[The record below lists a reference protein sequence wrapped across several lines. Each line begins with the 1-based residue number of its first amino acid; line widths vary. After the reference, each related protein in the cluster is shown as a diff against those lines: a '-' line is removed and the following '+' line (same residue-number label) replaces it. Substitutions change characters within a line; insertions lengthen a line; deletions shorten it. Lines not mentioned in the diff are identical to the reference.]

1 MKRFII
7 LIMISCLAIP
17 VTHAQL
23 WKMRRYEAVAGV
35 GPSFLF
41 GDVGGFSRSENILGI
56 RDLSFTQTR
65 FNINGNVKYRIT
77 RDINIRLNF
86 TYALLSANDKR
97 GSNEEREL
105 NATTSIFEPAV
116 LGEYYF
122 IKNQAE
128 NSYIFVSGKGPM
140 LTELFKSLDFYVF
153 AGFGGVSYT
162 VRGNDALLDL
172 GLPTSGFSAVIPAG
186 VGATLI
192 YTPNINFGV
201 EIGGRYTFTD
211 YLDGYT
217 SQYSKANDVYYF
229 LNFAITYK
237 LKTGP
242 TGLPSFR

>member
-1 MKRFII
+1 M
-7 LIMISCLAIP
+7 AIP
-17 VTHAQL
+17 VSHAQL
-23 WKMRRYEAVAGV
+23 WKMRRYELVGGV

-41 GDVGGFSRSENILGI
+41 GDIGGFSHSENILGI
-56 RDLSFTQTR
+56 RDLSFLQTR
-65 FNINGNVKYRIT
+65 ININGNFKYRIT
-77 RDINIRLNF
+77 QEINIRLNL

-97 GSNEEREL
+97 GSNETRGYD
-105 NATTSIFEPAV
+105 AITSIIEPSI
-116 LGEYYF
+116 LCEYYF

-140 LTELFKSLDFYVF
+140 LTEIFKSLDFYVF

-162 VRGNDALLDL
+162 VKGNDDLVDL
-172 GLPTSGFSAVIPAG
+172 GLPTSGFSTVIPAG

-192 YTPNINFGV
+192 YTPNINIGV